1 MEQVWLFDRLA
12 VAVARIDFVDPA
24 VAHLADA
31 RERGVRVEIRPTD
44 AVASGSVYA
53 SPAVSLRPAVCRLD
67 LLESR
72 PGGCDRMHWHPGMT
86 DGEPGERM
94 FEASMRDEPVAWVA
108 ARLQAVDRLLP
119 PAVRADERVRA
130 DVAAIASHADEIV
143 EAVRDGL
150 AWAREPWP
158 DVDHDERGMAV
169 G

>member
-31 RERGVRVEIRPTD
+31 RERGVRVEIRPVDT
-44 AVASGSVYA
+44 VATGSVYV
-53 SPAVSLRPAVCRLD
+53 SPAVSLRPALCRLD

-72 PGGCDRMHWHPGMT
+72 PGGCDRMHWHPDMT
-86 DGEPGERM
+86 DGEPGERV
-94 FEASMRDEPVAWVA
+94 FDASMRDDALAWVA
-108 ARLQAVDRLLP
+108 ARLHAVDRLLP
-119 PAVRADERVRA
+119 PADRADEGLHA
-130 DVAAIASHADEIV
+130 DVAAVASHADEIV
-143 EAVRDGL
+143 AAVRDGL

>member
-12 VAVARIDFVDPA
+12 VAVARVDFVDPA
-24 VAHLADA
+24 VAHLPDA
-31 RERGVRVEIRPTD
+31 RERGVRVEIRPMD
-44 AVASGSVYA
+44 AVATGTVYV

-72 PGGCDRMHWHPGMT
+72 PGGCDRMHWHPHMKH
-86 DGEPGERM
+86 GEPGERV
-94 FEASMRDEPVAWVA
+94 FEASMRDDPLAWVG

-119 PAVRADERVRA
+119 SADRADDGFRA
-130 DVAAIASHADEIV
+130 DVAAIASYADEIV
-143 EAVRDGL
+143 AAVRDGL

-158 DVDHDERGMAV
+158 DVEHDERGMAV